1 MATDRFDLPLSTA
14 SAGSRDAYVAGVD
27 LVLAAEDGALP
38 RFDEALAADPGF
50 ALAAI
55 GRARMLQL
63 LGRGAEAREAA
74 ASARRLVAGAGARER
89 GHVDAIALAVEGRGA
104 DALAAIGAQV
114 RAFPRDAMAI
124 APALGAFGLFG
135 FSGAVDHHARQRA
148 LLDSLAPRWPAE
160 WWFDGFRGWS
170 HVETGDLASGTGL
183 IERSLAAFARNAN
196 AAHARAHAFHE
207 AGELDAGQR
216 FLDGWMAGYSRAG
229 LLHGHLSWHRALAA
243 FARGDRDLSR
253 AIYEADIRPG
263 RSSAPP
269 LNAATDPA
277 ALLWRWDL
285 AGAPSTAGLWPEA
298 LASARGLFPNAGIH
312 FADLHVAMAGAKAG
326 DAARVAALEAAGEKL
341 ACGAVAARI
350 ARGMAAWAAGD
361 AEAAARELAAALPE
375 LDRVGGSH
383 AQREVFEDTLVEA
396 EKRRGRPAAADAMLA
411 ARRAR
416 RRG

>member
-1 MATDRFDLPLSTA
+1 
-14 SAGSRDAYVAGVD
+14 
-27 LVLAAEDGALP
+27 
-38 RFDEALAADPGF
+38 
-50 ALAAI
+50 
-55 GRARMLQL
+55 
-63 LGRGAEAREAA
+63 
-74 ASARRLVAGAGARER
+74 
-89 GHVDAIALAVEGRGA
+89 
-104 DALAAIGAQV
+104 
-114 RAFPRDAMAI
+114 MAI

-160 WWFDGFRGWS
+160 WWFDGFRGWA
-170 HVETGDLASGTGL
+170 HVETGDLASGTAL

-207 AGELDAGQR
+207 ADELDEGQR
-216 FLDGWMAGYSRAG
+216 FLDRWMTGYSRAG

-243 FARGDRDLSR
+243 FARGNAALSQ

-285 AGAPSTAGLWPEA
+285 AGAPSTAGLWPEV
-298 LASARGLFPNAGIH
+298 LESARKLFPNAGIH

-326 DAARVAALEAAGEKL
+326 DAGRIDALEAVAGKL
-341 ACGAVAARI
+341 ACGPVAPRI

-361 AEAAARELAAALPE
+361 LDATARELSAALPE

-383 AQREVFEDTLVEA
+383 AQREVFEDTLAEA
-396 EKRRGRPAAADAMLA
+396 ERRRGRPAAAEAIFA